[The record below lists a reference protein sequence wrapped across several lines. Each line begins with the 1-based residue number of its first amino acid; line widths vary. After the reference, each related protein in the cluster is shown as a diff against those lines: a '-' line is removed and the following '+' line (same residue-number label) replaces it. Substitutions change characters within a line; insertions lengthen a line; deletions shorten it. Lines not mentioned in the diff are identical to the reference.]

1 MKQYRNFLA
10 RLGAAFAMFLF
21 AAAMA
26 TGPVFAVSGGGS
38 SGGGSGNT
46 HDCRSGTHWSNSA
59 GKCIACKD
67 GTHWSKSA
75 DKCVA
80 NGSSK
85 LDEDLYEE
93 GRVLALAGR
102 YPEALDAL
110 GAVKNKD
117 SMTLTMI
124 GYSKRKMGNIDEGM
138 AFYQKALAIDPDNIN
153 TREYLGEGYVAIGRP
168 DLAKVELAKLEVL
181 CGTDCEQYQDLAKA
195 IAGEPE
201 ADE

>member
-1 MKQYRNFLA
+1 MKQDRNLPT
-10 RLGAAFAMFLF
+10 RLGAAVAMVLLAGTF
-21 AAAMA
+21 A
-26 TGPVFAVSGGGS
+26 TGAAFAVSGGGGS
-38 SGGGSGNT
+38 SNT
-46 HDCRSGTHWSNSA
+46 HD
-59 GKCIACKD
+59 CKD

-75 DKCVA
+75 AKCVP
-80 NGSSK
+80 NGSSQ

-93 GRVLALAGR
+93 GRVLALAGH
-102 YPEALDAL
+102 YQEALDAL